1 MCRRI
6 FIVIFVC
13 LCFTT
18 LVKGQIP
25 LPEQTGQITGYVYDS
40 ETLEPLEATSVMLL
54 ETMEVVYTTADGAF
68 IFEKVEPGEYTVV
81 AEAENYR
88 EEEQIANVTAGQTV
102 ELEFYLQLQLSFFQK
117 ILRILKSPPMLEFYL
132 YAGIFLIIWF
142 FAAILV
148 RLLDSTNLDLSAN
161 SAWLTMI
168 VVHIIFGV
176 VFIIHLL
183 MSSLRDK
190 PWYYIPAWL
199 LPYFAFMIVDVVL
212 IAFLIKQRRDLKV

>member
-13 LCFTT
+13 LCFTNF
-18 LVKGQIP
+18 VKGQIP

-40 ETLEPLEATSVMLL
+40 ETLESLEAASVMLL

-68 IFEKVEPGEYTVV
+68 LFEKVEPGEYTVM

-102 ELEFYLQLQLSFFQK
+102 ELEFYLQLQLNFFQK

-132 YAGIFLIIWF
+132 
-142 FAAILV
+142 
-148 RLLDSTNLDLSAN
+148 
-161 SAWLTMI
+161 
-168 VVHIIFGV
+168 
-176 VFIIHLL
+176 
-183 MSSLRDK
+183 
-190 PWYYIPAWL
+190 
-199 LPYFAFMIVDVVL
+199 
-212 IAFLIKQRRDLKV
+212 